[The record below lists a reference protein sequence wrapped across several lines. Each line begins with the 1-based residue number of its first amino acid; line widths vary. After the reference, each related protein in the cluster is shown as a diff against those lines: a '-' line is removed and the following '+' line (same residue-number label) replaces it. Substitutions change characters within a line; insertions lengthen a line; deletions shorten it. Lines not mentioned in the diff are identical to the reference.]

1 MANET
6 AIETSEEF
14 RGEYELTLETWLRR
28 RFSRLCAT
36 LFLIEMIVILIW
48 ALSLV
53 GDVPPATETQD
64 RTSLLATLALM
75 PLSAA
80 VLGWFYFQ
88 VSPGLQ
94 ARDEIIRSAS
104 TMIVVLGIIDLA
116 SMLIPGLNDA
126 NGLIF
131 IYFLHLVSSLFLPWS
146 PGDSIRPMVPLLA
159 AWIVVKIITSPTIDS
174 PLLAIE
180 IVASPLGLLP
190 GLGVCALRMWHWRRR
205 FRSAA
210 MARGF
215 GLMRRE
221 VKQARRI
228 HESLFPAPLHGPGFA
243 FEFEFQPMRDLG
255 GDFIHASR
263 TPEGRVRVVLIDVTG
278 HGLSAAMTVTRL
290 SGELERIIA
299 EQPDIGPAAILVTL
313 NRYAHL
319 VLSQHS
325 IFATAIAAEL
335 DPADGTLRTANAGHP
350 PAIVRRR
357 DGKVELLDDHGILL
371 GAVDSEQ
378 FDCREART
386 SLAATELVLLYTDGV
401 TEVRDRNGRLFGV
414 ENLAEAMRRKPAP
427 ESWVRF
433 ITSIVDGHR
442 VGSPEDDVLVAT
454 LIHQTDSN
462 PSPSPSGR
470 PPSLEEVP

>member
-6 AIETSEEF
+6 AIETSDEF

-36 LFLIEMIVILIW
+36 LFVIEMLGILSW
-48 ALSLV
+48 GL
-53 GDVPPATETQD
+53 
-64 RTSLLATLALM
+64 LLANTIPGDANTELDIPLFPLLALM
-75 PLSAA
+75 PLSAG
-80 VLGWFYFQ
+80 VLGWFYFR
-88 VSPGLQ
+88 VAPRLQ

-104 TMIVVLGIIDLA
+104 TMIVVLGMIDLA
-116 SMLIPGLNDA
+116 SMLIPDLDF
-126 NGLIF
+126 NGLIG

-146 PGDSIRPMVPLLA
+146 PSDSIRPMVPLLG
-159 AWIVVKIITSPTIDS
+159 AWILAKIISSPSIES
-174 PLLAIE
+174 PLLAME

-210 MARGF
+210 MVRGF
-215 GLMRRE
+215 GVMRRE
-221 VKQARRI
+221 GKQARRI
-228 HESLFPAPLHGPGFA
+228 HESLFPEPCSGPGFA

-255 GDFIHASR
+255 GDYIHTSR
-263 TPEGRVRVVLIDVTG
+263 TPEGRIRVVLIDVTG

-299 EQPDIGPAAILVTL
+299 EHPDIGPGAILVTL
-313 NRYAHL
+313 NRYSNL

-335 DPADGTLRTANAGHP
+335 DPGDGTLRTANAGHP
-350 PAIVRRR
+350 PAIVRRTN
-357 DGKVELLDDHGILL
+357 GEVELLDEHGILL
-371 GAVDSEQ
+371 GAVGSEQ
-378 FDCREART
+378 FDCTETRT
-386 SLAATELVLLYTDGV
+386 SLAPSELVLLYTDGV

-414 ENLAEAMRRKPAP
+414 RNLAEAMKRKPP
-427 ESWVRF
+427 PKSWVRF

-454 LIHQTDSN
+454 LAHRGDAV
-462 PSPSPSGR
+462 
-470 PPSLEEVP
+470 PPSATPDDRIESGEIA

>member
-6 AIETSEEF
+6 AIETSDEF
-14 RGEYELTLETWLRR
+14 RGEYELTLETWLQR

-36 LFLIEMIVILIW
+36 LFVIELIGIVGW
-48 ALSLV
+48 GLV
-53 GDVPPATETQD
+53 LASELPSDSESVIDP
-64 RTSLLATLALM
+64 SLLTALPIM

-80 VLGWFYFQ
+80 VLGWFYFR
-88 VSPGLQ
+88 VSPRLQ
-94 ARDEIIRSAS
+94 AREEIIRSAS
-104 TMIVVLGIIDLA
+104 TMILVLGLIDL
-116 SMLIPGLNDA
+116 STMLIPGLDTD
-126 NGLIF
+126 GLIA

-146 PGDSIRPMVPLLA
+146 PSDSIRPMVPLLGI
-159 AWIVVKIITSPTIDS
+159 WILVKILTSPAIES

-215 GLMRRE
+215 GVMRRE

-228 HESLFPAPLHGPGFA
+228 HESLFPTPLRGPGFD
-243 FEFEFQPMRDLG
+243 FDFDFQPMRDLG
-255 GDFIHASR
+255 GDYIHASR
-263 TPEGRVRVVLIDVTG
+263 TPEGGIRVVLIDVTG

-299 EQPDIGPAAILVTL
+299 EDPDIGPGAILVTL

-350 PAIVRRR
+350 PAMVRRG
-357 DGKVELLDDHGILL
+357 DGGVERLDDHGILL
-371 GAVDSEQ
+371 GAVDPAQ
-378 FDCREART
+378 FDCNETRT
-386 SLAATELVLLYTDGV
+386 TLATGELVLLYTDGV
-401 TEVRDRNGRLFGV
+401 TEVRGRSGGLFGID
-414 ENLAEAMRRKPAP
+414 NLEEAMMRKPAP
-427 ESWVRF
+427 KSWVRF
-433 ITSIVDGHR
+433 ITSMVDGYR

-454 LIHQTDSN
+454 ITHTDDPTESI
-462 PSPSPSGR
+462 SESDHRSDAGGK
-470 PPSLEEVP
+470 S

>member
-6 AIETSEEF
+6 AIEKSDEF

-36 LFLIEMIVILIW
+36 LFVIETIGILSW
-48 ALSLV
+48 GLLLLSDL
-53 GDVPPATETQD
+53 PPDSGTPD
-64 RTSLLATLALM
+64 KSSLLPALALM
-75 PLSAA
+75 PLSAG
-80 VLGWFYFQ
+80 VLGWFYFR
-88 VSPGLQ
+88 VAPKLE
-94 ARDEIIRSAS
+94 ARDQIIRSAS
-104 TMIVVLGIIDLA
+104 SMIVALGMIDLA
-116 SMLIPGLNDA
+116 SMLIPDLNAD
-126 NGLIF
+126 GLIA

-146 PGDSIRPMVPLLA
+146 PSDSIRPMVPLLA

-215 GLMRRE
+215 GVMRRE

-228 HESLFPAPLHGPGFA
+228 HESLFPEPISGPGFA

-255 GDFIHASR
+255 GDYIHASR
-263 TPEGRVRVVLIDVTG
+263 TPEGRIRVVLIDVTG

-350 PAIVRRR
+350 PAMVRRR
-357 DGKVELLDDHGILL
+357 EGDVELLDDHGILL

-378 FDCREART
+378 FDCTETRT
-386 SLAATELVLLYTDGV
+386 SLAPSELVLLYTDGV

-427 ESWVRF
+427 KSWVRF

-454 LIHQTDSN
+454 LAHQADA
-462 PSPSPSGR
+462 P
-470 PPSLEEVP
+470 PPSSTADQPTEPGAVE